1 MKHSKRLAAFGLL
14 AICSISMTASGQ
26 LQDTIITPK
35 GPKSGTIIRTTP
47 NAVTMDIN
55 GTENNFSVLEIRM
68 LRYADEPTELETAK
82 KRLLEGNVNAAKS
95 ELEKINPSSVKQD
108 SIKMEIEYYT
118 AYCNAK
124 LALQGQYPD
133 KKGAGAAIKKFVD
146 NPQMPKYA
154 QTYHFYEAARLL
166 GDLSMSV
173 GTYDYAEKVYSML
186 ERAPSSWLE
195 QRFQAKLL
203 VADAQLAGGKYQDA
217 LANYS
222 TVAGAPGTKETAR
235 YIQMAQVGQAICM
248 AGAGSPDDG
257 ISKIEEIIKKE
268 DPKDTELFGKAYNA
282 LGACYLKKYEAEKD
296 ARQKAS
302 YLKQALMAY
311 LRTDILFWQDSD
323 AHAEALY
330 HLSDLWNQ
338 VNKPDRASQARA
350 TLKDRYAGSRWTQQ
364 L

>member
-1 MKHSKRLAAFGLL
+1 MRHSNRLAAFGVL
-14 AICSISMTASGQ
+14 AVCSFSMTASGQ

-35 GPKSGTIIRTTP
+35 GPREGTIVRTTP
-47 NAVTMDIN
+47 NAVTMDEN
-55 GTENNFSVLEIRM
+55 GTENNYSVLEIRM

-95 ELEKINPSSVKQD
+95 ELQKINPGSVKQD
-108 SIKMEIEYYT
+108 SIKMEIEYYL
-118 AYCNAK
+118 AYCNAD
-124 LALQGQYPD
+124 LALRGEYAD
-133 KKGAGAAIKKFVD
+133 KKGAGAALKKFVD
-146 NPQMPKYA
+146 NPDMPKYT

-173 GTYDYAEKVYSML
+173 GTYDYAEKVYTML
-186 ERAPSSWLE
+186 ERAPASWLE
-195 QRFQAKLL
+195 HRFQAKLL
-203 VADAQLAGGKYQDA
+203 VADAQLAAGKYSDA
-217 LANYS
+217 LANY
-222 TVAGAPGTKETAR
+222 TKVAGAPGSKETAR
-235 YIQMAQVGQAICM
+235 YIQLAQVGQAICM
-248 AGAGSPDDG
+248 AGTGAADQG
-257 ISKIEEIIKKE
+257 IAKIEEIIKKE

-282 LGACYLKKYEAEKD
+282 LGACYLKKYEAETD

-311 LRTDILFWQDSD
+311 LRTDILFWQNND

-350 TLKDRYAGSRWTQQ
+350 TLKDRYAGSRWTAQ